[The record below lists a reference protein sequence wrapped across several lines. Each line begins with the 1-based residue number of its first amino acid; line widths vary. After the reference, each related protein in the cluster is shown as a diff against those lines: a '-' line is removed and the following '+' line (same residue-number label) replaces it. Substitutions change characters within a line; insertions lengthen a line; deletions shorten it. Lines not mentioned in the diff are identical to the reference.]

1 MTEKQ
6 DAAPPAITPK
16 TPAPRPDAIKEPSP
30 VPAPRSAEAV
40 GSQPV
45 ASGTGSARASAPTA
59 TTTATSAG
67 TAAPAR
73 DADGDELV
81 DGEVDYAPRKV
92 RLTLSRIDPWSVMKM
107 SFLLSIAIGIMIV
120 VAAFVF
126 WYALNDLGVFTSID
140 ESIRKI
146 VGTES
151 ELDILQYVERD
162 RVVSMA
168 MVIAVIDVVLL
179 TALSTIGAFLYNVVA
194 ALVGGVHMTLTDD

>member
-16 TPAPRPDAIKEPSP
+16 TPAPRPDAPGP
-30 VPAPRSAEAV
+30 VPAPAAV
-40 GSQPV
+40 PATGATPTGPGSTDAVP
-45 ASGTGSARASAPTA
+45 APTSAPR
-59 TTTATSAG
+59 
-67 TAAPAR
+67 PV
-73 DADGDELV
+73 DEH
-81 DGEVDYAPRKV
+81 DDEHFDEEDYAPRKV

-107 SFLLSIAIGIMIV
+107 AFLLSIAIGIMIV

-140 ESIRKI
+140 ETIRKI

-162 RVVSMA
+162 RVVSLA
-168 MVIAVIDVVLL
+168 MIIAVVDVVLM

>member
-16 TPAPRPDAIKEPSP
+16 TPAPRPDAPAGPGP
-30 VPAPRSAEAV
+30 VPAPAAV
-40 GSQPV
+40 PATGATSTGPGSTDAVP
-45 ASGTGSARASAPTA
+45 APTSAPR
-59 TTTATSAG
+59 
-67 TAAPAR
+67 PV
-73 DADGDELV
+73 DEHL
-81 DGEVDYAPRKV
+81 DEHLDEEDYAPRKV

-107 SFLLSIAIGIMIV
+107 AFLLSIAIGIMIV

-140 ESIRKI
+140 ETIRKI

-162 RVVSMA
+162 RVVSLA
-168 MVIAVIDVVLL
+168 MIIAVVDVVLM

>member
-1 MTEKQ
+1 VTENH
-6 DAAPPAITPK
+6 DAAPPAITPR
-16 TPAPRPDAIKEPSP
+16 TRSPRPDVPEGQGRRSAGP
-30 VPAPRSAEAV
+30 VPRPGDDQA
-40 GSQPV
+40 G
-45 ASGTGSARASAPTA
+45 ASTATRASSTR
-59 TTTATSAG
+59 S
-67 TAAPAR
+67 
-73 DADGDELV
+73 GDEGAADV
-81 DGEVDYAPRKV
+81 DGAEYAPRKV

-126 WYALNDLGVFTSID
+126 WYALNELGVFTSID
-140 ESIRKI
+140 ETIRKI

-162 RVVSMA
+162 RVVSLA
-168 MVIAVIDVVLL
+168 MIIAVVDVVLL

>member
-6 DAAPPAITPK
+6 DAAPPAITPR
-16 TPAPRPDAIKEPSP
+16 TPAPRPDGAAAAGP
-30 VPAPRSAEAV
+30 VPAPDA
-40 GSQPV
+40 
-45 ASGTGSARASAPTA
+45 ASTGTAWTGTGVVS
-59 TTTATSAG
+59 
-67 TAAPAR
+67 
-73 DADGDELV
+73 DAVEHDVELGNEHDDEQ
-81 DGEVDYAPRKV
+81 EYAPRKV

-107 SFLLSIAIGIMIV
+107 AFLLSIAIGIMIV

-140 ESIRKI
+140 ETIRKI
-146 VGTES
+146 VGSES

-162 RVVSMA
+162 RVVSIA
-168 MVIAVIDVVLL
+168 MVIAVIDVVLM

>member
-16 TPAPRPDAIKEPSP
+16 TPAPRPDAPAGPGP
-30 VPAPRSAEAV
+30 VPAPAAV
-40 GSQPV
+40 PATGATPTGPGSTDAVP
-45 ASGTGSARASAPTA
+45 APTSAPR
-59 TTTATSAG
+59 
-67 TAAPAR
+67 PV
-73 DADGDELV
+73 DEHDDEHL
-81 DGEVDYAPRKV
+81 DEHLDEEDYTPRKV

-107 SFLLSIAIGIMIV
+107 AFLLSIAIGIMIV

-140 ESIRKI
+140 ETIRKI

-162 RVVSMA
+162 RVVSLA
-168 MVIAVIDVVLL
+168 MIIAVVDVVLM

>member
-16 TPAPRPDAIKEPSP
+16 TPAPRPDAPAGPGP
-30 VPAPRSAEAV
+30 VPAPAAV
-40 GSQPV
+40 PATGATPTGPGSTDAVP
-45 ASGTGSARASAPTA
+45 APTSAPR
-59 TTTATSAG
+59 
-67 TAAPAR
+67 PV
-73 DADGDELV
+73 DEHL
-81 DGEVDYAPRKV
+81 DEHLDEEDYAPRKV

-107 SFLLSIAIGIMIV
+107 AFLLSIAIGIMIV

-140 ESIRKI
+140 ETIRKI

-162 RVVSMA
+162 RVVSLA
-168 MVIAVIDVVLL
+168 MIIAVVDVVLM

>member
-16 TPAPRPDAIKEPSP
+16 TPAPRPDAPAGPGP
-30 VPAPRSAEAV
+30 VPAPAAV
-40 GSQPV
+40 PATGATPTGPGSTDAVP
-45 ASGTGSARASAPTA
+45 APT
-59 TTTATSAG
+59 SG
-67 TAAPAR
+67 PR
-73 DADGDELV
+73 SVDEHDDEHL
-81 DGEVDYAPRKV
+81 DEEDYAPRKV

-107 SFLLSIAIGIMIV
+107 AFLLSIAIGIMIV

-140 ESIRKI
+140 ETIRKI

-162 RVVSMA
+162 RVVSLA
-168 MVIAVIDVVLL
+168 MIIAVVDVVLM

>member
-16 TPAPRPDAIKEPSP
+16 TPAPRPDAPAGP
-30 VPAPRSAEAV
+30 GLVPAPAAV
-40 GSQPV
+40 PATGATPTGPGSTDAVP
-45 ASGTGSARASAPTA
+45 APTSAPR
-59 TTTATSAG
+59 
-67 TAAPAR
+67 PV
-73 DADGDELV
+73 DEHDDEHL
-81 DGEVDYAPRKV
+81 DEEDYAPRKV

-107 SFLLSIAIGIMIV
+107 AFLLSIAIGIMIV

-140 ESIRKI
+140 ETIRKI

-162 RVVSMA
+162 RVVSLA
-168 MVIAVIDVVLL
+168 MIIAVVDVVLM

>member
-6 DAAPPAITPK
+6 DTAPPAITPR
-16 TPAPRPDAIKEPSP
+16 TPAPRPDVPATPGP
-30 VPAPRSAEAV
+30 VPAPDAGASAAWT
-40 GSQPV
+40 
-45 ASGTGSARASAPTA
+45 GTG
-59 TTTATSAG
+59 TTTPS
-67 TAAPAR
+67 PASP
-73 DADGDELV
+73 DVEHDD
-81 DGEVDYAPRKV
+81 DQDYAPRKV
-92 RLTLSRIDPWSVMKM
+92 RLTVSRVDPWSVMKM

-140 ESIRKI
+140 ETIRKI

-162 RVVSMA
+162 RVVSIA
-168 MVIAVIDVVLL
+168 MIIAVVDVVLM

>member
-16 TPAPRPDAIKEPSP
+16 TPAPRPDAPAGSGP
-30 VPAPRSAEAV
+30 VPAP
-40 GSQPV
+40 
-45 ASGTGSARASAPTA
+45 TSAPR
-59 TTTATSAG
+59 
-67 TAAPAR
+67 PV
-73 DADGDELV
+73 DEHDDEHL
-81 DGEVDYAPRKV
+81 DEEDYAPRKV

-107 SFLLSIAIGIMIV
+107 AFLLSIAIGIMIV

-140 ESIRKI
+140 ETIRKI

-162 RVVSMA
+162 RVVSLA
-168 MVIAVIDVVLL
+168 MIIAVVDVVLM

>member
-16 TPAPRPDAIKEPSP
+16 TPAPRPDAPAGPGP
-30 VPAPRSAEAV
+30 VPAPAAV
-40 GSQPV
+40 PATGATPTGPGSTDAVP
-45 ASGTGSARASAPTA
+45 APTSAPR
-59 TTTATSAG
+59 
-67 TAAPAR
+67 PV
-73 DADGDELV
+73 DEHDDEHL
-81 DGEVDYAPRKV
+81 DEHLDEEDYAPRKV

-107 SFLLSIAIGIMIV
+107 AFLLSIAIGIMIV

-140 ESIRKI
+140 ETIRKI

-162 RVVSMA
+162 RVVSLA
-168 MVIAVIDVVLL
+168 MIIAVVDVVLM

>member
-16 TPAPRPDAIKEPSP
+16 TPAPRPDAPAGPGP
-30 VPAPRSAEAV
+30 VPAPAAV
-40 GSQPV
+40 PATGVTPTGPGSTDAVP
-45 ASGTGSARASAPTA
+45 APTSAPR
-59 TTTATSAG
+59 
-67 TAAPAR
+67 PV
-73 DADGDELV
+73 DEHL
-81 DGEVDYAPRKV
+81 DEHLDEEDYAPRKV

-107 SFLLSIAIGIMIV
+107 AFLLSIAIGIMIV

-140 ESIRKI
+140 ETIRKI

-162 RVVSMA
+162 RVVSLA
-168 MVIAVIDVVLL
+168 MIIAVVDVVLM

>member
-16 TPAPRPDAIKEPSP
+16 TPAPRPDAPAGPGPLPAPAAVSATDATP
-30 VPAPRSAEAV
+30 TGPGSTDAVPAP
-40 GSQPV
+40 
-45 ASGTGSARASAPTA
+45 TSAPR
-59 TTTATSAG
+59 
-67 TAAPAR
+67 PV
-73 DADGDELV
+73 DEH
-81 DGEVDYAPRKV
+81 DDEHFDKEGYAPRKV

-107 SFLLSIAIGIMIV
+107 AFLLSIAIGIMIV

-140 ESIRKI
+140 ETIRKI

-162 RVVSMA
+162 RVVSLA
-168 MVIAVIDVVLL
+168 MIIAVVDVVLM

>member
-6 DAAPPAITPK
+6 DAAPPAITPR
-16 TPAPRPDAIKEPSP
+16 TPAPRPDGAAAAGP
-30 VPAPRSAEAV
+30 VPAPDA
-40 GSQPV
+40 
-45 ASGTGSARASAPTA
+45 APTA
-59 TTTATSAG
+59 TAWAG
-67 TAAPAR
+67 TGAAGNASAPVEH
-73 DADGDELV
+73 DGGHGDEH
-81 DGEVDYAPRKV
+81 DDEHDYAPRKV

-107 SFLLSIAIGIMIV
+107 AFLLSIAIGIMIV

-140 ESIRKI
+140 ETIRKI
-146 VGTES
+146 VGSES

-162 RVVSMA
+162 RVVSIA
-168 MVIAVIDVVLL
+168 MVIAVVDVVLM

>member
-16 TPAPRPDAIKEPSP
+16 TPAPRPDAPSAPGP
-30 VPAPRSAEAV
+30 VPAPDATGPST
-40 GSQPV
+40 SDTPV
-45 ASGTGSARASAPTA
+45 PPPGGASAGR
-59 TTTATSAG
+59 AG
-67 TAAPAR
+67 TVPAQ
-73 DADGDELV
+73 DDVEPGDGHG
-81 DGEVDYAPRKV
+81 DGHLHPEDYAPRKV

-107 SFLLSIAIGIMIV
+107 AFLLSIAIGIMIV

-140 ESIRKI
+140 ETIRKI

-162 RVVSMA
+162 RVVSLA
-168 MVIAVIDVVLL
+168 MIIAVVDVVLM

>member
-6 DAAPPAITPK
+6 DATPPAITPK
-16 TPAPRPDAIKEPSP
+16 TPSPRPDAVKETKP
-30 VPAPRSAEAV
+30 VPAPQSAEPA
-40 GSQPV
+40 QAWP
-45 ASGTGSARASAPTA
+45 AGTGAGGTSAPASTAATARA
-59 TTTATSAG
+59 
-67 TAAPAR
+67 AR
-73 DADGDELV
+73 DADAEITDDEI
-81 DGEVDYAPRKV
+81 DYAPRKV

-107 SFLLSIAIGIMIV
+107 SFLLSIAVGIMIV

-140 ESIRKI
+140 ETIRKI

-179 TALSTIGAFLYNVVA
+179 TALTTIGAFLYNVVA

>member
-1 MTEKQ
+1 MTDKQ

-16 TPAPRPDAIKEPSP
+16 APAPRPDAPAPAVTSTAGP
-30 VPAPRSAEAV
+30 VPAPDAA
-40 GSQPV
+40 G
-45 ASGTGSARASAPTA
+45 TA
-59 TTTATSAG
+59 TPTSWAATGRA
-67 TAAPAR
+67 TAAPAE
-73 DADGDELV
+73 ADDVE
-81 DGEVDYAPRKV
+81 YAPRKV

-140 ESIRKI
+140 ETIRKI

-151 ELDILQYVERD
+151 ELDVLQYVERD
-162 RVVSMA
+162 RVVSIA
-168 MVIAVIDVVLL
+168 MIVAVVDVVLL